1 MNPWLVWLI
10 ITLFILLSSFFTC
23 SETALFSLGRLDL
36 ARLRKS
42 SRASCRLAADL
53 MREPQKLLTTVLM
66 GNELAD
72 IFSSALSSWFFYQA
86 FGPAGKWLAYP
97 LMSLLLFLW
106 GDLFPKVVGFK
117 FRQRV
122 ACVVAYPLRVSE
134 ILLAPLRMILLSVAQ
149 IFFRLTKVNVPSH
162 RNVPAEEEIKRLV
175 EEAYHS
181 GALRRE
187 ERLFILSLFET
198 EETPVSVIMTPRK
211 NIWALPDQEITPE
224 LLSRLK
230 EAPYRKIPVYQ
241 EDLDHIVGILYV
253 QDLLKTRL
261 QKKTV
266 RLSEITRPAFFVPE
280 KTRVRRLLEEFQ
292 NRRLKLALVVNEY
305 GEVSG
310 LVTLED
316 VLEELFGE
324 IYQEREA
331 KKPPIESLGPGCFR
345 VRGWVQVEDFNRETG
360 ADLPAGEFRTMASL
374 VLHLFGELPREG
386 AEVQGYGFRFRVE
399 ELRDRRIE
407 TVIVERVEGEGTG

>member
-1 MNPWLVWLI
+1 LDPWLAWLL

-36 ARLRKS
+36 VRLRKS

-53 MREPQKLLTTVLM
+53 LRHPQKVLTTVLM
-66 GNELAD
+66 GNEIAD
-72 IFSSALSSWFFYQA
+72 VLSSALSSWFFYQTL
-86 FGPAGKWLAYP
+86 GPSGKWLAYP
-97 LMSLLLFLW
+97 LMSVLLFLW

-117 FRQRV
+117 FRHRV
-122 ACVVAYPLRVSE
+122 ACAVARPIRAAEL
-134 ILLAPLRMILLSVAQ
+134 ILAPLRVILLWVAQ
-149 IFFRLTKVNVPSH
+149 IFFHIAGVESSPS
-162 RNVPAEEEIKRLV
+162 RGVPAEEEIKRLV

-181 GALRRE
+181 GALKAE

-198 EETPVSVIMTPRK
+198 EETPVSAIMTPRK
-211 NIWALPDQEITPE
+211 NIWALPDQEITGE

-230 EAPYRKIPVYQ
+230 RAPYRKIPVYR
-241 EDLDHIVGILYV
+241 ESLDQVVGILYI
-253 QDLLKTRL
+253 QDLLKARL
-261 QKKTV
+261 EKRSV
-266 RLSEITRPAFFVPE
+266 RLSEIARPPFFVPE
-280 KTRVRRLLEEFQ
+280 KTRVRKLLEEFQ
-292 NRRLKLALVVNEY
+292 HRRVKLALVVNEY

-331 KKPPIESLGPGCFR
+331 KEPPIENLGSGRFR
-345 VRGWVQVEDFNRETG
+345 VRGWVQIEDFNRESG
-360 ADLPAGEFRTMASL
+360 AELPAGEFKTLASL

-386 AEVQGYGFRFRVE
+386 AEVEGYGFRFRVE
-399 ELRDRRIE
+399 EIRDRRLE
-407 TVIVERVEGEGTG
+407 TILVERTKK